1 MTFSPFAQILV
12 GQAIGQAIV
21 DHINTNNASIVAGSS
36 REQRRPGRIST
47 VLFVKT
53 RVSFSRLFLQG

>member
-1 MTFSPFAQILV
+1 LILQHDGFHLSPFAQILV
-12 GQAIGQAIV
+12 GEAVGQAIV

-47 VLFVKT
+47 G
-53 RVSFSRLFLQG
+53 SFR

>member
-47 VLFVKT
+47 G
-53 RVSFSRLFLQG
+53 SFR